1 VCLCR
6 RREEGIAGYGYKP
19 WFSPESHTYCPI
31 LLIINK
37 IGKWIT
43 NCLVGGGG
51 GGGRERG
58 GGGVRSSNEQYE
70 VIQ

>member
-1 VCLCR
+1 MLL
-6 RREEGIAGYGYKP
+6 GSFTYQALNGYKP
-19 WFSPESHTYCPI
+19 WFSPESHTYCLI

-51 GGGRERG
+51 GGRERG
-58 GGGVRSSNEQYE
+58 GGGCGVATNNMRLHSKN
-70 VIQ
+70 I